1 MNIYRPGRNAR
12 LTLTTAPAAEPL
24 STTDAKLHLRVDVST
39 DDAYIDTLV
48 KAARLEVERRT
59 GRALIDQTWTMKVP
73 RFPGAGYAIE
83 IPRAPLQS
91 VTSVAY
97 VDAAGDSQTWAS
109 SEYSVDA
116 PDGEYAARGLIV
128 PDYGVSY
135 PSTQG
140 HLFDVTIVF
149 VAGYGGA
156 SAVPA
161 DLVQAIR
168 LLVAHWYD
176 TRTPV
181 VVGTITATVPQS
193 VTAILDNYRLD
204 KVVVG

>member
-1 MNIYRPGRNAR
+1 MNIWRPRHPR

-24 STTDAKLHLRVDVST
+24 STSDAKLHLRVDHST

-48 KAARLEVERRT
+48 ESARLEVERRT

-73 RFPGAGYAIE
+73 RFPASGYAIE

-109 SEYSVDA
+109 SNYSVDA
-116 PDGEYAARGLIV
+116 PDGEYAERGLIV
-128 PDYGVSY
+128 PDYGVAY

-140 HLFDVTIVF
+140 HLFDVTVVF
-149 VAGYGGA
+149 VAGYGAAA

-161 DLVQAIR
+161 TLVEAVR

-181 VVGTITATVPQS
+181 VVGTITANVPQS
-193 VTAILDNYRLD
+193 IASILDNYRLD
-204 KVVVG
+204 KVVIG